1 MDSYPIHLN
10 LKQKKITVIGGGKI
24 AERKVMGLIDTGA
37 QITVI
42 SPEITDQLQDYVKSG
57 SIDWQKKTFCP
68 SDIQDSFLI
77 IAATNQRDINMK
89 VKEPASPSQLISLV
103 DNLEASN
110 FISPSVLKRGKLMM
124 TVSTSGASPTL
135 AKKIK
140 HELEEIYGLEY
151 EEYVDFLFHCRKWI
165 LEKVENP
172 KAKQALLAAIIEPR
186 FLMSLD
192 RKQDFSKLYTEVMND
207 DGIIR

>member
-1 MDSYPIHLN
+1 MDNYPIHLN
-10 LKQKKITVIGGGKI
+10 LKQKKVTVIGGGKI

-37 QITVI
+37 QIIVV

-89 VKEPASPSQLISLV
+89 VKKAASPSQLISLV

-110 FISPSVLKRGKLMM
+110 FISPSVLKRGKLTM

-140 HELEEIYGLEY
+140 HELEELYGLEY

-172 KAKQALLAAIIEPR
+172 KAKQALLAAITEPR
-186 FLMSLD
+186 FLMSHD